1 MIFTENF
8 INTKK
13 EDIVNSLKNDGYFA
27 IENALTDEFISTIE
41 NDVSNHRFLT
51 NSNILSGGYTNSQY
65 FLVNMLAC
73 SQAFFEYCTNSR
85 VLDICEDMV
94 GNLFRLKALRYYES
108 YGNTRMQWHTDS
120 KTSAGFA
127 PIPSLIFIAYIT
139 DVFDGEF
146 QYVKGS
152 HEWSSTTLQNDFS
165 ENFNFEDIKS
175 FKMPKGS
182 IIVYNTHGIHRAKPS
197 DSSHFVRKSLFFQV
211 DGNDSS
217 EPLLINPSFMIDF
230 DERIKMYLGFGR
242 GANNT
247 PFPHTDE
254 TTIPDYELKNLI
266 SKVGY
271 DRMKFIFNMMYG

>member
-13 EDIVNSLKNDGYFA
+13 EDIIKSLNTDGYFA
-27 IENALTDEFISTIE
+27 IENALTVDFISSIE
-41 NDVSNHRFLT
+41 SDVSNHRFLT

-73 SQAFFEYCTNSR
+73 SQAFFNYCTNTK
-85 VLDICEDMV
+85 VLDICENMI
-94 GNLFRLKALRYYES
+94 GSLFRLKALRYYES
-108 YGNTRMQWHTDS
+108 YSNTYMQWHTDS
-120 KTSAGFA
+120 KTSEGFA
-127 PIPSLIFIAYIT
+127 PIPGLIFIAYIT

-146 QYVKGS
+146 QYVRGS
-152 HEWSSTTLQNDFS
+152 HEWSSAKMQNDFLQD
-165 ENFNFEDIKS
+165 FNSDDVKS

-197 DSSHFVRKSLFFQV
+197 DSSNFVRKSLFFQV
-211 DGNDSS
+211 DGNDNS
-217 EPLLINPSFMIDF
+217 EPLLINPSFMSDF

-242 GANNT
+242 KSSNT

-254 TTIPDYELKNLI
+254 TTIPDFEVQNLI
-266 SKVGY
+266 HKIGY
-271 DRMKFIFNMMYG
+271 DRVKSIIR